1 MRSHAQHCELSK
13 IRVGLRST
21 FVDSGN
27 RFDDTFIWRLS
38 RIYYTDDT
46 FIWRLWGI
54 YYIRELGLCEKPQI
68 WNVVFVSKSIHLH
81 LKSNAALPR
90 STGRMIVASAVEELQ
105 ESLDDAWIVFRE
117 VYNASSCFLTKDLA
131 VTSRR
136 NQSASSLAIHVV
148 RGSYY

>member
-1 MRSHAQHCELSK
+1 MRSDVQHCELSK
-13 IRVGLRST
+13 IRVGRRST
-21 FVDSGN
+21 FVDSGD
-27 RFDDTFIWRLS
+27 RFDDTFIWRL
-38 RIYYTDDT
+38 
-46 FIWRLWGI
+46 WRI

-68 WNVVFVSKSIHLH
+68 WNVVFVPKSIHLH

-131 VTSRR
+131 VTSRS

>member
-1 MRSHAQHCELSK
+1 MRSDAQHREFSK

-21 FVDSGN
+21 FVDSGD
-27 RFDDTFIWRLS
+27 RFDDTFIWRLW
-38 RIYYTDDT
+38 RIYYT
-46 FIWRLWGI
+46 
-54 YYIRELGLCEKPQI
+54 RELGFCEKPQV

-117 VYNASSCFLTKDLA
+117 VYNASSCLLSKDLA